1 MAARKAKTEMDSD
14 DTRRKMD
21 GTKIMGKQWLQEK
34 LVQANWW
41 RVFVENKALAFKLP
55 RSCMTF
61 FWAGSL
67 KSSHV
72 KSII

>member
-41 RVFVENKALAFKLP
+41 RVFVENKAPALKLP
-55 RSCMTF
+55 
-61 FWAGSL
+61 G
-67 KSSHV
+67 V
-72 KSII
+72 V